1 MNLLVPDVVRLGT
14 EFTGTSV
21 PDGYLKYGQK
31 GNRSKGR
38 SYRLFGWDAKYS
50 RTASYA
56 LGGRDVKK
64 QKQYINWLMDKK
76 NQPSKFGVLGIYGII
91 ANFDSPNKMDTALT
105 SIAEYRNLKPA
116 TRIVLIQD
124 SLVIKICE
132 WLIDNWQV
140 VIENNSLISDEAFAF
155 FRRKSRS
162 KLYTISHES
171 DWPKLKIKFEK
182 ALGDIS

>member
-1 MNLLVPDVVRLGT
+1 M
-14 EFTGTSV
+14 
-21 PDGYLKYGQK
+21 
-31 GNRSKGR
+31 
-38 SYRLFGWDAKYS
+38 
-50 RTASYA
+50 
-56 LGGRDVKK
+56 
-64 QKQYINWLMDKK
+64 
-76 NQPSKFGVLGIYGII
+76 LGIYGII
-91 ANFDSPNKMDTALT
+91 ANFDSPNKMDTALS